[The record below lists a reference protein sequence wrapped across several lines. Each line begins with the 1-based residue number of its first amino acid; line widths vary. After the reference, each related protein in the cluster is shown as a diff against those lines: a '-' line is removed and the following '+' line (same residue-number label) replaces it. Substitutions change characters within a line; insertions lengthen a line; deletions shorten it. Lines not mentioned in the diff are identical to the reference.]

1 MYNIHINSISS
12 ELPSKWQ
19 KNVYFNTA
27 FHWYPRKKYY
37 CFRNILFRSP
47 ELYKTN
53 PSFPF
58 KAQAAGEIH
67 SSFRSL
73 SNAINASTGEYL
85 LESANK
91 LFGEKSAR
99 FKEVSET
106 CDLNGRAPNLQWDHF
121 QSCFLWFI
129 PSGSE
134 FHSGSLRLFESMGQD
149 PTQLC
154 LRSLCG
160 CFLFLL

>member
-1 MYNIHINSISS
+1 MYYIHINSISS

-19 KNVYFNTA
+19 KNVYFNTS
-27 FHWYPRKKYY
+27 FYWYPRKKYY
-37 CFRNILFRSP
+37 CFRNIVFRSP
-47 ELYKTN
+47 ESYKMK
-53 PSFPF
+53 PSFFF
-58 KAQAAGEIH
+58 KAQAAGKIH

-106 CDLNGRAPNLQWDHF
+106 CDLNGRVPNLQLGHF
-121 QSCFLWFI
+121 RSCFLWLI

-134 FHSGSLRLFESMGQD
+134 FHLGSLRLPESMGQD

-154 LRSLCG
+154 LRSLRG